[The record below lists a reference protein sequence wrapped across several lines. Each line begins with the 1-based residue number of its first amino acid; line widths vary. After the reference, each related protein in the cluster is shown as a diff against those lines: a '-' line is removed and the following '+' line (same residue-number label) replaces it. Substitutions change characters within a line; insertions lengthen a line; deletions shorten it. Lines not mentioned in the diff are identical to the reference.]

1 MSMFH
6 RRDNRK
12 SASAADLD
20 PHLWDL
26 SFSPTWTAS
35 AASKHP
41 KTVIP
46 EPSIFR
52 NLMTPSLENA
62 EQGSLRGY
70 PNPGHLAAN
79 LALIECFLK
88 FKDAV
93 TTSRKLDILDAPTY
107 SNPQAAEKSAT
118 ALDVAQATQRWNTVV
133 GLATSRFQVWFEN
146 IESLLRH
153 AAAYHRYGPNSNAH
167 HAAMTA
173 NYLPPLDVL
182 MVWYAYMNHPSS
194 YRDDNLAH
202 APKLLEIPMPW
213 EAILAVIDV
222 DTCTYKPPAAAE
234 KLFTTTTTQS
244 PDIFVYLTNPPPYS
258 NLDPLMVFS
267 LDLTSA
273 VHDLFDG
280 ANFMQQMHALLWL
293 RSPSLEGTL
302 ARALA
307 RYTALPEATGLR
319 ASTWFARVTTDPAL
333 QLVWRTHML
342 YPAAFAAYSNV
353 IFGSD
358 ALVMTVGEESDQK
371 QPDVNSGSPEKLG
384 LVLTGSD
391 DGGVDEGLCYCW
403 TCERI
408 RDEVPDYAYL
418 PSSSG
423 SGNASSDPG
432 APSPS
437 RNPVFPRE
445 PPADV
450 NHPLLCLTRDQL
462 SEIKADIAFHRHVEA
477 FRQNNPPGTPLPT
490 RPLTARAIAIL
501 KQENESKERAGRYY
515 GAGYKVEVIRPA
527 VYDPLTGKLLKKEK
541 IKVTRGKDASA
552 IGKWGGGLLAI

>member
-1 MSMFH
+1 MFR
-6 RRDNRK
+6 RRDNRR
-12 SASAADLD
+12 SASASDFD

-26 SFSPTWTAS
+26 IPFSPTWTAS
-35 AASKHP
+35 ASSKHP

-46 EPSIFR
+46 EPSTFR

-107 SNPQAAEKSAT
+107 SNSQAAEKSGT
-118 ALDVAQATQRWNTVV
+118 APEVAQATQRWNTVI
-133 GLATSRFQVWFEN
+133 GLAISRFQVWFEN

-182 MVWYAYMNHPSS
+182 MVWYAYMNHPCS
-194 YRDDNLAH
+194 YRADNLAH

-222 DTCTYKPPAAAE
+222 DTCTYKPPPAAE

-267 LDLTSA
+267 IDLTSA
-273 VHDLFDG
+273 VRDLFDG

-307 RYTALPEATGLR
+307 RYAVLPEATGLR
-319 ASTWFARVTTDPAL
+319 ASTWSARVKTDPAL
-333 QLVWRTHML
+333 ELVWRTHML

-353 IFGSD
+353 VFGSD
-358 ALVMTVGEESDQK
+358 ALVLTEGEESDQK
-371 QPDVNSGSPEKLG
+371 QPDVNSGSLEKLD
-384 LVLTGSD
+384 LILTESD
-391 DGGVDEGLCYCW
+391 DSGGEDLCYCW
-403 TCERI
+403 ACERI
-408 RDEVPDYAYL
+408 RDDVPDYVYL
-418 PSSSG
+418 PSSG
-423 SGNASSDPG
+423 SGNASSDLG
-432 APSPS
+432 IPSPS

-445 PPADV
+445 SADV
-450 NHPLLCLTRDQL
+450 NSLLCLTRDQI
-462 SEIKADIAFHRHVEA
+462 SEIKADIAFHRHVEE

-501 KQENESKERAGRYY
+501 KQEHESKERAGRYY
-515 GAGYKVEVIRPA
+515 GAGYTVEVIRPA

-541 IKVTRGKDASA
+541 VKVTRSKDATA
-552 IGKWGGGLLAI
+552 IGKWGGKLMII